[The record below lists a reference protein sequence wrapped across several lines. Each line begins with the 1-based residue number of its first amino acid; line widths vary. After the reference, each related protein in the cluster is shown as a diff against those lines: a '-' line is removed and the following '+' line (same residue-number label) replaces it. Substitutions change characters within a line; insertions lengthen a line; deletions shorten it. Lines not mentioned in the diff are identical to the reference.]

1 MPLARTDNATLF
13 AEGAVSTL
21 RLIVYLAFAVALMVL
36 DHRGN
41 YLESARHVAGLVIE
55 PVYRLASLPAQL
67 ARATRTAVVTQDQL
81 ASENRALREQLLLA
95 QARLNRLDALVAQNE
110 RLKSLLE
117 AQKNLG
123 LSVQLARLINV
134 DLDPS
139 RHRVVLDVGANQGCT
154 VGQPVIDAQGV
165 MGQIVEV
172 LPNTSIAMLIS
183 DATHAIPVMV
193 ERTGLRAIA
202 YGSGEIDRLQL
213 PNIPISA
220 DIKVGDKLLT
230 SGLGGRFPA
239 GFPVGEIRKVSPD
252 RSGMFIAAEA
262 QPAAALDRARQFAA
276 LGADYLAF
284 GAFFASPTK
293 PHARVATPRLLR
305 EAKPLGLPLVAIG
318 GITHD
323 NAPLLIDAGADAVAV
338 ISALFGAA
346 DVRAAAQRFS
356 ALFDRTPASLR

>member
-1 MPLARTDNATLF
+1 MRTDNATLF

-21 RLIVYLAFAVALMVL
+21 RLIVYLAVAIALMVL

-41 YLESARHVAGLVIE
+41 YLESVRRVAGTVVE

-81 ASENRALREQLLLA
+81 ASENRQLREQLLLA

-110 RLKSLLE
+110 RLKSLLD

-139 RHRVVLDVGANQGCT
+139 RHRIVLDVGANQNVT

-172 LPNTSIAMLIS
+172 LPNSSIAMLLS
-183 DATHAIPVMV
+183 DATHAIPVVV
-193 ERTGLRAIA
+193 ERTGLRTIA
-202 YGSGEIDRLQL
+202 YGSGDIDRLQL

-220 DIKVGDKLLT
+220 DVRVGDKLLT

-252 RSGMFIAAEA
+252 RSGMFTAAEA
-262 QPAAALDRARQFAA
+262 QPAAALDRSAEV
-276 LGADYLAF
+276 L
-284 GAFFASPTK
+284 
-293 PHARVATPRLLR
+293 LLR
-305 EAKPLGLPLVAIG
+305 DQPQPYGPPAPREEVGPPVENPAAAGRPPPSPSRIAGEGRAIG
-318 GITHD
+318 VADG
-323 NAPLLIDAGADAVAV
+323 AMRAGPASSDP
-338 ISALFGAA
+338 SQP
-346 DVRAAAQRFS
+346 RAAGR
-356 ALFDRTPASLR
+356 P

>member
-1 MPLARTDNATLF
+1 MPIARSDNATLF

-21 RLIVYLAFAVALMVL
+21 RLIVYLALAIALMVL

-41 YLESARHVAGLVIE
+41 YLESARRVAGSLVE

-81 ASENRALREQLLLA
+81 ASENRELREQLLLA

-110 RLKSLLE
+110 RLKNLLD

-139 RHRVVLDVGANQGCT
+139 RHRIVLDVGANQGCEI
-154 VGQPVIDAQGV
+154 GQPVIDAQGV

-183 DATHAIPVMV
+183 DATHAIPVVV
-193 ERTGLRAIA
+193 ERTGLRTIA

-220 DIKVGDKLLT
+220 DVRVGDRLLT

-252 RSGMFIAAEA
+252 RSGMFTAAEA
-262 QPAAALDRARQFAA
+262 QPAAALDRSAEVLLLHDQPQPYGPPAPRQ
-276 LGADYLAF
+276 
-284 GAFFASPTK
+284 
-293 PHARVATPRLLR
+293 
-305 EAKPLGLPLVAIG
+305 EIG
-318 GITHD
+318 
-323 NAPLLIDAGADAVAV
+323 P
-338 ISALFGAA
+338 
-346 DVRAAAQRFS
+346 
-356 ALFDRTPASLR
+356 PASLAQPVDNPQTAGHPPEQP

>member
-1 MPLARTDNATLF
+1 MRTDNATLF

-21 RLIVYLAFAVALMVL
+21 RLIVYLALAVALMVL
-36 DHRGN
+36 DHRGS
-41 YLESARHVAGLVIE
+41 YLESVRRAAGTLVE

-81 ASENRALREQLLLA
+81 TSENRELREQLLLA

-110 RLKSLLE
+110 RLKNLLD

-139 RHRVVLDVGANQGCT
+139 RHRIVLDVGAKQGCA
-154 VGQPVIDAQGV
+154 VGQPVIDAHGV

-183 DATHAIPVMV
+183 DATHAIPVVV
-193 ERTGLRAIA
+193 ERTGLRTIA

-220 DIKVGDKLLT
+220 DVRVGDKLLT

-252 RSGMFIAAEA
+252 RSGMFTAAEA
-262 QPAAALDRARQFAA
+262 QPAAALDRSAEV
-276 LGADYLAF
+276 L
-284 GAFFASPTK
+284 
-293 PHARVATPRLLR
+293 LLR
-305 EAKPLGLPLVAIG
+305 DQPQPYGPPAPREEVGPPIG
-318 GITHD
+318 K
-323 NAPLLIDAGADAVAV
+323 
-338 ISALFGAA
+338 
-346 DVRAAAQRFS
+346 
-356 ALFDRTPASLR
+356 PASAGSPPVPPGTTAGDRPPGQP

>member
-1 MPLARTDNATLF
+1 MRTDNATLF

-21 RLIVYLAFAVALMVL
+21 RLIVYLALAVALMVL

-41 YLESARHVAGLVIE
+41 HLESVRRVAGTLIE

-81 ASENRALREQLLLA
+81 ASENRELREQLLLA

-110 RLKSLLE
+110 RLKNLLD

-139 RHRVVLDVGANQGCT
+139 RHRIVLDVGANQGCE

-183 DATHAIPVMV
+183 DATHAIPVVV
-193 ERTGLRAIA
+193 ERTGLRTIA

-220 DIKVGDKLLT
+220 DVRVGDKLLT

-252 RSGMFIAAEA
+252 RSGMFTAAEA
-262 QPAAALDRARQFAA
+262 QPAAALDRSAEVLLLRDQPQPYGPPAPREEVGPPIEKSAA
-276 LGADYLAF
+276 AG
-284 GAFFASPTK
+284 GRVESP
-293 PHARVATPRLLR
+293 PPPATP
-305 EAKPLGLPLVAIG
+305 E
-318 GITHD
+318 
-323 NAPLLIDAGADAVAV
+323 
-338 ISALFGAA
+338 
-346 DVRAAAQRFS
+346 AQR
-356 ALFDRTPASLR
+356 

>member
-1 MPLARTDNATLF
+1 VPLARTDNATLF

-21 RLIVYLAFAVALMVL
+21 RLIVYLAFAVTLMVL
-36 DHRGN
+36 DHRRN
-41 YLESARHVAGLVIE
+41 YLESMRHAAGMVVE
-55 PVYRLASLPAQL
+55 PVYRLASLPARL

-81 ASENRALREQLLLA
+81 ATENRELREQLLLA

-110 RLKSLLE
+110 RLKNLLD

-123 LSVQLARLINV
+123 LSVQFARLINV

-139 RHRVVLDVGANQGCT
+139 RHRIVLDIGANQGCT
-154 VGQPVIDAQGV
+154 VGQPVIDAHGV

-183 DATHAIPVMV
+183 DATHAIPVVV
-193 ERTGLRAIA
+193 ERTGLRTIA

-220 DIKVGDKLLT
+220 DVRVGDKLLT

-252 RSGMFIAAEA
+252 RSGMFTAAEA
-262 QPAAALDRARQFAA
+262 QPAAALDRSAE
-276 LGADYLAF
+276 
-284 GAFFASPTK
+284 
-293 PHARVATPRLLR
+293 VLLLHDQPQPYGPPPPR
-305 EAKPLGLPLVAIG
+305 EAVGPPIQ
-318 GITHD
+318 D
-323 NAPLLIDAGADAVAV
+323 P
-338 ISALFGAA
+338 
-346 DVRAAAQRFS
+346 AAAGRQPPSERKPQE
-356 ALFDRTPASLR
+356 PAAPPSLSRPAGDPAAAKVHP